1 MPTQIKLPSL
11 GENIES
17 GDVLQIFVSEGDVVK
32 KDQDLLELETD
43 KATMPVPSPSAGK
56 ITKVLVA
63 EGDTVP
69 VGGAIFEIEA
79 DGDGG
84 DEDEAPK
91 KSKPAKTKD
100 EPAEKKEKKKPA
112 PEPEEEEDAEGP
124 DDDGPLPD
132 DEAVE
137 EALVEDEEVAELQE
151 EPEQDAAKAKK
162 GKSSK
167 SQDEKKSKKVPP
179 PPPESTPLIVEDD
192 EPGEDPLQRSGSP
205 QKTAAKKKSA
215 GDVPGDGRAAAA
227 AGPAVR
233 RLARELGVELRRVR
247 PSGDGG
253 RITEEDVRNH
263 VRKSQAESAAKAPK
277 GVTPPG
283 APDTDDHGA
292 VRREKMSRMRQT
304 IARNMLASYTQIPQL
319 TNFDDVD
326 VTELEHIRKES
337 QKDYDSQGVKL
348 TTMPFLIKACA
359 VALRQHPIV
368 NASVSDDGAEIIYK
382 EYVNIGVAVDTERGL
397 VVPVLRD
404 ADRKNIPQ
412 IARELS
418 QLAELARDGKYTIED
433 LRGGTFTISNLGAI
447 GGTYSTP
454 IINPPEA
461 AILLVGRSRM
471 APLWVDNAFQPRL
484 MMPLSITYDHR
495 IVDGAA
501 AARFLNDVKG
511 YLANPGRLLLAP

>member
-17 GDVLQIFVSEGDVVK
+17 GDVLSIFVSEGDSVK

-43 KATMPVPSPSAGK
+43 KATMPVPSPQAGK
-56 ITKVLVA
+56 ITKVLIA

-69 VGGAIFEIEA
+69 VGQAIFEIESN
-79 DGDGG
+79 GDGG
-84 DEDEAPK
+84 DDEAPK
-91 KSKPAKTKD
+91 KTKAAKSEEKPAAK
-100 EPAEKKEKKKPA
+100 AEKKAAPAKKPA
-112 PEPEEEEDAEGP
+112 PAAEEEDE
-124 DDDGPLPD
+124 DEDEDSEPLAN
-132 DEAVE
+132 DEDVE
-137 EALVEDEEVAELQE
+137 EAFAEDEDVADLQE
-151 EPEQDAAKAKK
+151 EPEEDEAQEKPAPRKAKAAGAK
-162 GKSSK
+162 
-167 SQDEKKSKKVPP
+167 DEKKSKKIA
-179 PPPESTPLIVEDD
+179 PPPEETPVVVDSDD
-192 EPGEDPLQRSGSP
+192 DADA
-205 QKTAAKKKSA
+205 AAKPKKKKAAS
-215 GDVPGDGRAAAA
+215 GDRPGDGRAAAA

-247 PSGDGG
+247 PTGDGG
-253 RITEEDVRNH
+253 RITEEDLRNH

-283 APDTDDHGA
+283 TPDADDHGA

-304 IARNMLASYTQIPQL
+304 IARNMLASYTTIPQL

-348 TTMPFLIKACA
+348 TTMPFLIKAVA

-382 EYVNIGVAVDTERGL
+382 EYVNVGIAVDTDRGL

-418 QLAELARDGKYTIED
+418 ALAELARDGKFTIED

-461 AILLVGRSRM
+461 AILLAGRSRM

-484 MMPLSITYDHR
+484 MLPLSITYDHR

>member
-17 GDVLQIFVSEGDVVK
+17 GDVLSILVSEGDVVA

-43 KATMPVPSPSAGK
+43 KATMPVPSPQAGK
-56 ITKVLVA
+56 IIKVLVA

-79 DGDGG
+79 EEAAAAKPKAAAEAKGKAAPKPAEPDD
-84 DEDEAPK
+84 DQTQDFAPREKAQRDDAQDIADQQQEPAPK
-91 KSKPAKTKD
+91 KSGGAS
-100 EPAEKKEKKKPA
+100 KKESA
-112 PEPEEEEDAEGP
+112 P
-124 DDDGPLPD
+124 
-132 DEAVE
+132 
-137 EALVEDEEVAELQE
+137 Q
-151 EPEQDAAKAKK
+151 
-162 GKSSK
+162 
-167 SQDEKKSKKVPP
+167 
-179 PPPESTPLIVEDD
+179 PPPESVPVIVEDASAATKTKAASKAKPAAPD
-192 EPGEDPLQRSGSP
+192 ED
-205 QKTAAKKKSA
+205 
-215 GDVPGDGRAAAA
+215 DVPGNGHAAAA

-233 RLARELGVELRRVR
+233 RLARELGVDLRRVR
-247 PSGDGG
+247 PTSEGG
-253 RITEEDVRNH
+253 RLTEDDLRNY
-263 VRKSQAESAAKAPK
+263 VRKSQAEADAKVPK

-283 APDTDDHGA
+283 APDTDAYGA
-292 VRREKMSRMRQT
+292 VRREKMARMRQT
-304 IARNMLASYTQIPQL
+304 IARNMLESYTTIPQL

-337 QKDYDSQGVKL
+337 QKDYDAQGIKL
-348 TTMPFLIKACA
+348 TTMPFVVKA
-359 VALRQHPIV
+359 VAIALKHHPIV
-368 NASVSDDGAEIIYK
+368 NASVSDEGVEIVYK
-382 EYVNIGVAVDTERGL
+382 EYVNVGIAVDTEKGL

-412 IARELS
+412 IARELAH
-418 QLAELARDGKYTIED
+418 LAEIARSGKFTVDD

-461 AILLVGRSRM
+461 AVLLIGRSRM
-471 APLWVDNAFQPRL
+471 MPQFVNGEFQPQL

>member
-1 MPTQIKLPSL
+1 L

-17 GDVLQIFVSEGDVVK
+17 GDVLSILVSEGDVVT

-43 KATMPVPSPSAGK
+43 KATMPVPSPQAGK

-79 DGDGG
+79 EGASGNG
-84 DEDEAPK
+84 AATKEKPATKKQAEAPPK
-91 KSKPAKTKD
+91 K
-100 EPAEKKEKKKPA
+100 AEKAA
-112 PEPEEEEDAEGP
+112 P
-124 DDDGPLPD
+124 
-132 DEAVE
+132 VE
-137 EALVEDEEVAELQE
+137 EAEEDDAQDIAELQE
-151 EPEQDAAKAKK
+151 EPAPAKKPAAKSEPAKK
-162 GKSSK
+162 KS
-167 SQDEKKSKKVPP
+167 PP
-179 PPPESTPLIVEDD
+179 PPPETGVPVIVEED
-192 EPGEDPLQRSGSP
+192 EPQEAKP
-205 QKTAAKKKSA
+205 AAKAAPKKRTASED
-215 GDVPGDGRAAAA
+215 GDKPGDGKASAA

-233 RLARELGVELRRVR
+233 RLARELGVDLRRVR
-247 PSGDGG
+247 SSGDSG
-253 RITEEDVRNH
+253 RITEDDIHSH
-263 VRKSQAESAAKAPK
+263 VRKSQAEAEAKTTK

-283 APDTDDHGA
+283 SPDSDNHGA

-304 IARNMLASYTQIPQL
+304 IARNMLASYQTIPQL

-326 VTELEHIRKES
+326 VTELERIRKES
-337 QKDYDSQGVKL
+337 QKDYDSQGIKL
-348 TTMPFLIKACA
+348 TMMPFLVKA
-359 VALRQHPIV
+359 VAVGLKMHPIV
-368 NASVSDDGAEIIYK
+368 NSSVSDDGAEIIYK
-382 EYVNIGVAVDTERGL
+382 EYVNVGIAVDTEKGL

-412 IARELS
+412 IARELAD
-418 QLAELARDGKYTIED
+418 LADSVRGGKFTID
-433 LRGGTFTISNLGAI
+433 DIRGGTFSISNLGAI

-454 IINPPEA
+454 IINPPES
-461 AILLVGRSRM
+461 AILLIGRSRTM
-471 APLWVDNAFQPRL
+471 PQYVDGVLQPRL